1 MPRKGFL
8 DGYRTYDPEREG
20 YGSPAKWRAAF
31 RQRMGVDEAREV
43 FSSKGYGPWKVL
55 GIPEGSPWK
64 AIKSAYR
71 RLSMACHPD
80 RADANNM
87 TVADAEEKFKELTAA
102 YVVIDDQYTRSG
114 RKG

>member
-20 YGSPAKWRAAF
+20 YGSPF

>member
-1 MPRKGFL
+1 VSKRPFGGTYK
-8 DGYRTYDPEREG
+8 TYDPEREG

-43 FSSKGYGPWKVL
+43 LSGKAYGPWKVL
-55 GIPEGSPWK
+55 GIPEGSPWR

-80 RADANNM
+80 RAVENGM
-87 TVADAEEKFKELTAA
+87 SVADATERFKELTAA
-102 YVVIDDQYTRSG
+102 YVVIDDEYTRRG
-114 RKG
+114 KKD